1 MIKSNDPGP
10 LGSIDV
16 SVASDSMFLGQR
28 VPIEIRDSEL
38 RLVAKETSSRSL
50 ELPEGLYQ
58 VSAVL
63 EDGRRHSSL
72 VQVKGGQQTLV
83 SIAAEQSAANAGRVA
98 SENVSVKALVE
109 GPRYRR
115 PQFTRSMEAA
125 AVQGTEIE
133 VENAADSQLL
143 EVFGA
148 NLSRETRT
156 LRIFQCEPQLTSVA
170 SALLQIGQRRLRISL
185 PISPANWTPSGSCA
199 VRVESTPTGIHLQA
213 WISPERTVANALQ
226 NMLSGGYVIE
236 AAKVADNA
244 VELLQAKYSDPAGA
258 VLGALILLKTGR
270 LQRWTSWVENLA
282 RDFSWLPDGK
292 VLLVQLAVE
301 RGAASDRELSLAL
314 EASQQR
320 MMYTECHSLLL
331 DLLRR
336 WPREEARR
344 DDRQAAIKRLTDD
357 TPDVDWESICLSHA
371 LPGWEC

>member
-1 MIKSNDPGP
+1 
-10 LGSIDV
+10 
-16 SVASDSMFLGQR
+16 
-28 VPIEIRDSEL
+28 
-38 RLVAKETSSRSL
+38 
-50 ELPEGLYQ
+50 
-58 VSAVL
+58 
-63 EDGRRHSSL
+63 
-72 VQVKGGQQTLV
+72 
-83 SIAAEQSAANAGRVA
+83 
-98 SENVSVKALVE
+98 
-109 GPRYRR
+109 
-115 PQFTRSMEAA
+115 MEAA
-125 AVQGTEIE
+125 AVQGTEVE
-133 VENAADSQLL
+133 VENAAASQLL
-143 EVFGA
+143 EVHGA

-185 PISPANWTPSGSCA
+185 PISPENWTPSGSCA
-199 VRVESTPTGIHLQA
+199 VRVESTPTGNHLQA

-226 NMLSGGYVIE
+226 NMLSAGYVIE
-236 AAKVADNA
+236 AAEVADDA

-292 VLLVQLAVE
+292 VLLAQLAVE
-301 RGAASDRELSLAL
+301 RGSASDRELSLAL

-336 WPREEARR
+336 WPREGAR
-344 DDRQAAIKRLTDD
+344 DARQAAIKRLTDD

-371 LPGWEC
+371 LPGWES